1 MNRKE
6 FYVVIGIVV
15 ILLILNFLTLNAAYT
30 TIFSFLGLI
39 SPVEPWWKLTTSIF
53 SIIMATLVVFTAVVI
68 ILERRDP
75 ARTLAWLLVL
85 IFLPILGFILYLSLG
100 RQFHKRRM
108 TKKKRAL
115 NESIYPL
122 NELPD
127 QPVDL
132 QGIAHSKERLVQL
145 ISNNADF
152 PITLHN
158 KAVVLTDGEEIF
170 PAFLDAIKNAREH
183 IHLETYIL
191 REDEIGQ
198 KFAGALS
205 RKAKEGVEVRI
216 IYDGLGSRALS
227 KKYIEELRSAGI
239 EIEPFFPVKLPLFHS
254 KINYRNHRKILV
266 VDGKIGF
273 VGGINIGDEYLGKD
287 PQIGFWRDTHLQL
300 EGNAVY
306 FLQRIFL
313 QDWYFI
319 TGKTLEK
326 EYCDLFPV
334 KEPPGNKLVQITAS
348 GPDTHWEAIM
358 QVYYYAI
365 ATAQKSVHLTSPYF
379 VPNESLLTALKTA
392 ALSGVDVK
400 LLLPAKPDHKIVFW
414 AAMSYME
421 ELMEAGV
428 EFYLYKKG
436 FIHSKVVTIDG
447 LVSVIGSANMDQR
460 SFQLN
465 FEVNALV
472 YDREITKRLED
483 DFFNDLQCSE
493 LLNPESFKERP
504 LNQKILES
512 GARLL
517 SPLL

>member
-1 MNRKE
+1 MSGKS
-6 FYVVIGIVV
+6 FFVIIVIVV
-15 ILLILNFLTLNAAYT
+15 ILLVLNFYTINAAYST
-30 TIFSFLGLI
+30 LISFLGFI
-39 SPVEPWWKLTTSIF
+39 SPPGPWWKLTTSIF
-53 SIIMATLVVFTAVVI
+53 SLILATLVVFTAVVL

-108 TKKKRAL
+108 IKKKRAL

-122 NELPD
+122 NDLAEQPATLP
-127 QPVDL
+127 
-132 QGIAHSKERLVQL
+132 GITQSKERLVQL
-145 ISNNADF
+145 ISNNSDF

-158 KAVVLTDGEEIF
+158 QVTILSNGEAIF
-170 PAFLDAIKNAREH
+170 SAFREAIENAREH

-191 REDEIGQ
+191 RADSIGRE
-198 KFAGALS
+198 FARLLC
-205 RKAKEGVEVRI
+205 RKAAEGVEVRI
-216 IYDGLGSRALS
+216 IYDALGSRGLP
-227 KKYIEELRSAGI
+227 KDYLEELRRAGVK
-239 EIEPFFPVKLPLFHS
+239 IEPFFPARLPFLQN

-273 VGGINIGDEYLGKD
+273 VGGVNIGDEYLGRN
-287 PQIGFWRDTHLQL
+287 PRIGFWRDTHLKL
-300 EGNAVY
+300 EGNSVY

-313 QDWYFI
+313 QDWYFV
-319 TGKTLEK
+319 TGNALDK
-326 EYCDLFPV
+326 EYCHLFPV
-334 KEPPGNKLVQITAS
+334 KEPPGSKLVQITAS
-348 GPDTHWEAIM
+348 GPDTHWEVIM

-365 ATAQKSVHLTSPYF
+365 ATAQESVYLTSPYF

-392 ALSGVDVK
+392 SLSGVDVK
-400 LLLPAKPDHKIVFW
+400 ILLPAKPDHQIVYW

-428 EFYLYKKG
+428 EIYLYKKG
-436 FIHSKVVTIDG
+436 FIHSKVIAVDG
-447 LVSVIGSANMDQR
+447 ILSTIGSANMDQR

-472 YDREITKRLED
+472 YDRDTTARLEE
-483 DFFNDLQCSE
+483 DFRQDLLYSE
-493 LLNPESFKERP
+493 KLDPEQFKERS
-504 LNQKILES
+504 LILKILES
-512 GARLL
+512 GTRLL